1 MKKLFS
7 ILLSLIII
15 LVFANFAFAASSS
28 GGALLYDEAD
38 LLSSLEEKEVL
49 SALNEV
55 SDKYNVDIVVAAVE
69 TAGADFAS
77 DYAEDFYD
85 ENNYGRGTTRDG
97 ALLILIMD
105 ERDYRI
111 LSNGMVADAI
121 SLDDID
127 RIGDEIVSDLSAGA
141 YANAFIRFAEE
152 CDYYINGHLNGFP
165 FPFGFIFAI
174 CFGVAFVI
182 ALIVV
187 IVMRL
192 QLKSVRKQHNAGY
205 YTNRASINITRTSD
219 LFLYRNV
226 VTVRKPE
233 PSSSSRSG
241 GRSSGSRN
249 VGGGKF

>member
-1 MKKLFS
+1 MKKIFVL
-7 ILLSLIII
+7 LLSLIV
-15 LVFANFAFAASSS
+15 LFAFSVSSFAVS
-28 GGALLYDEAD
+28 DSNGALLYDEVD
-38 LLSSLEEKEVL
+38 LLSPLEEKEVL
-49 SALNEV
+49 ERLNEV
-55 SDKYNVDIVVAAVE
+55 SDKHNVDIAVAAVE
-69 TAGADFAS
+69 TAGVAFAS

-85 ENNYGRGTTRDG
+85 ENNYGRGTGRDG

-121 SLDDID
+121 SLDTID
-127 RIGDEIVSDLSAGA
+127 EIGDEIVSDLSAGA
-141 YANAFIRFAEE
+141 YANAFTKFADE

-174 CFGVAFVI
+174 CFGVAFII

-192 QLKSVRKQHNAGY
+192 QLKSARKQHNAGY

-226 VTVRKPE
+226 VTVKKPDQ
-233 PSSSSRSG
+233 SSSRSG